1 MIALDE
7 IFIETSLETFLEDA
21 RPRLK
26 IIFCRYRIPPD
37 DTEDIVQ
44 QALLAL
50 LYRWGTVRDPQAW
63 LIGTVKNKCLL
74 YWRDQRRRLYDSV
87 DSTVLEWIARPSSPE
102 QEDDD
107 VRRDLEAVIET
118 LPNRCRSLLSLRYGL
133 GYEPPE
139 IAARLGYS
147 ASSMSKITTRC
158 LAMLT
163 RQLLV
168 AGLGR
173 KKI

>member
-7 IFIETSLETFLEDA
+7 PVTETPLETFLEDV

-26 IIFCRYRIPPD
+26 VIFSRYRIPPD

-50 LYRWGTVRDPQAW
+50 LYRLGSIRDPQAW

-87 DSTVLEWIARPSSPE
+87 DGTVLEWMARPSSPE

-107 VRRDLEAVIET
+107 VRRDLQAVIET
-118 LPNRCRSLLSLRYGL
+118 LPRRCRDLLSLRYGL
-133 GYEPPE
+133 GYDPPE
-139 IAARLGYS
+139 IAVRLGYS

>member
-50 LYRWGTVRDPQAW
+50 LYR
-63 LIGTVKNKCLL
+63 
-74 YWRDQRRRLYDSV
+74 
-87 DSTVLEWIARPSSPE
+87 
-102 QEDDD
+102 
-107 VRRDLEAVIET
+107 
-118 LPNRCRSLLSLRYGL
+118 
-133 GYEPPE
+133 
-139 IAARLGYS
+139 
-147 ASSMSKITTRC
+147 
-158 LAMLT
+158 
-163 RQLLV
+163 
-168 AGLGR
+168 
-173 KKI
+173 